1 MRLDLSNYSMAWHS
15 RISTMM
21 NLANEAVRELPMP
34 PYAFGIIGFAV
45 LSLLLYLTLR
55 LDRD

>member
-1 MRLDLSNYSMAWHS
+1 
-15 RISTMM
+15 MM

-34 PYAFGIIGFAV
+34 PYAFGIIGIAA